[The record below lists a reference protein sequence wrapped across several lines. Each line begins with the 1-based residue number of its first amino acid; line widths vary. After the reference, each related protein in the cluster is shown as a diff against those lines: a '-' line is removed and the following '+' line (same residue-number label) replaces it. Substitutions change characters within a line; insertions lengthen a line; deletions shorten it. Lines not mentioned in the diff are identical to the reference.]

1 MKKQILLL
9 TLILSFSLSCSKNEN
24 EVKTQEADI
33 KEEAIKSPE
42 KKAETKTAVKK
53 AEKPKASHSSYETKR
68 LKFVKENG
76 LPKEYKNLEIN
87 LANADLKAGEKLFT
101 KNCSSCHGLDALG
114 NTPAGKFLKP
124 PASNLTLVVKDKIA
138 TENYLFWAISEGGAK
153 IKSAMPSFKKKL
165 TENERKEIIKY
176 LKNLGE

>member
-1 MKKQILLL
+1 MTKQIF
-9 TLILSFSLSCSKNEN
+9 ILSLFLSLTIGCSKE
-24 EVKTQEADI
+24 EPKKDTVKSEPQKEAQET
-33 KEEAIKSPE
+33 PQ
-42 KKAETKTAVKK
+42 KKVEVKK
-53 AEKPKASHSSYETKR
+53 AEKKKDAKEKTAHSSYETKR

-87 LANADLKAGEKLFT
+87 LANADLKAGEKIF
-101 KNCSSCHGLDALG
+101 KKHCSSCHGLDALG

-138 TENYLFWAISEGGAK
+138 TETYLFWAISEGGAK

-176 LKNLGE
+176 LKNL